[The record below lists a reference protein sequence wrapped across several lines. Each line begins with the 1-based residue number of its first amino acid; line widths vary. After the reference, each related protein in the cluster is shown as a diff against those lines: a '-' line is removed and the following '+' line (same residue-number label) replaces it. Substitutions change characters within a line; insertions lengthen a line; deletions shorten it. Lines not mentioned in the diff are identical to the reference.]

1 MSQRC
6 CFLMRDRGD
15 GMAILLTNGKYFI
28 THNKTGAVIKVTN
41 ISKAQNFYTMER
53 ALEQITKTPGKC
65 KSYYPVDTSVT
76 EIEPDINV
84 GNKKKVK
91 RKQYSE
97 NQRKIIYQRADG
109 RCQLCGR
116 KIEFNNMTVDHII
129 PISKGG
135 SNDMDNTEATCFP
148 CNQFKSNIFPA
159 EFVDRITE
167 IFLFQMEKKHSNR
180 LKWKIAHKLLM
191 EML

>member
-1 MSQRC
+1 
-6 CFLMRDRGD
+6 
-15 GMAILLTNGKYFI
+15 MAILLTNGKYFI

-116 KIEFNNMTVDHII
+116 KIEFNDMTVDHII

-148 CNQFKSNIFPA
+148 CNQFKSNIFPE
-159 EFVDRITE
+159 EFAHRITE
-167 IFLFQMEKKHSNR
+167 IFLFQMEKKYSNR

>member
-1 MSQRC
+1 
-6 CFLMRDRGD
+6 
-15 GMAILLTNGKYFI
+15 MAIVLTNGKYFI

-65 KSYYPVDTSVT
+65 KSYYAVDTSVT
-76 EIEPDINV
+76 EIMVASESENITNV
-84 GNKKKVK
+84 ENKKKIK

-97 NQRKIIYQRADG
+97 NQRKIIYQKANG

-116 KIEFNNMTVDHII
+116 KIEYEDMTLDHIV
-129 PISKGG
+129 PLSLGG
-135 SNDMDNTEATCFP
+135 ADEMDNLQCTDFA
-148 CNQFKSNIFPA
+148 CNKFKSNIFPA

-167 IFLFQMEKKHSNR
+167 IFMFQMEKKHSNR
-180 LKWKIAHKLLM
+180 LKWKIARNLLM